1 MSIQTLFDK
10 IGSGIHKGM
19 DSYKKSNRINLVV
32 NTAMIYG
39 SLALGPDI
47 VGANQNT
54 KDICDMFAPVISG
67 SYALRST
74 RNEKNENWKPIMQ
87 IAISGL
93 IGYDLFNEI
102 NNYTGSIGMIH
113 SIDSV
118 IDSGKNAL
126 SKLSGTYVSNGCTG
140 GVTGVVSAIG
150 AKIAQAYSRTKKS
163 AQSSK

>member
-10 IGSGIHKGM
+10 IGKGIYKGL
-19 DSYKKSNRINLVV
+19 DSYKNNKRINIVI

-47 VGANQNT
+47 VEANQNT
-54 KDICDMFAPVISG
+54 KDICDMLAPVISG
-67 SYALRST
+67 SYALGAT
-74 RNEKNENWKPIMQ
+74 RNEDNENVKILAQ

-102 NNYTGSIGMIH
+102 NNYNGNINMIH
-113 SIDSV
+113 SLDSL

-126 SKLSGTYVSNGCTG
+126 SKLTGTNVSNGCAG
-140 GVTGVVSAIG
+140 GVTGVVGAIG
-150 AKIAQAYSRTKKS
+150 AKIAQAYSKVK
-163 AQSSK
+163 